1 MEAGRNRL
9 SVTIDTI
16 FRPARNGPDK
26 WSLQKGVVAA
36 IDAAPKWRLKMT
48 AINAKKSRLQLVLLA
63 AAALGSSSAVL
74 SGAVTVL
81 AMQQPAHVSTLA

>member
-1 MEAGRNRL
+1 MVARQFG
-9 SVTIDTI
+9 DTE
-16 FRPARNGPDK
+16 
-26 WSLQKGVVAA
+26 
-36 IDAAPKWRLKMT
+36 MT

>member
-1 MEAGRNRL
+1 M
-9 SVTIDTI
+9 TIDTI
-16 FRPARNGPDK
+16 FPAARNGPDK
-26 WSLQKGVVAA
+26 VRFQKGEVAA
-36 IDAAPKWRLKMT
+36 FVAAPIFGDFEMT

-81 AMQQPAHVSTLA
+81 TMQQPAHVSTLA

>member
-1 MEAGRNRL
+1 MR
-9 SVTIDTI
+9 
-16 FRPARNGPDK
+16 
-26 WSLQKGVVAA
+26 LQKGGVAA
-36 IDAAPKWRLKMT
+36 LVAASIRRYEMT